1 MAAVASSS
9 SSSSA
14 AGPSHISDQLTSAS
28 STAPSSA
35 SAEVFKRLH
44 PSQYLS
50 RFLGKGYRPDGRKV
64 GGWRDVSINVGSIST
79 AHGSSLVRMGDT
91 TIVCGI
97 KAEIAEPTAQSP
109 NEGFV
114 VPNIDLP
121 ALCSPNFKPG
131 PPGDE
136 AQTYSNWLNDLL
148 VSSRTI
154 PPESL
159 LISSAKAAWVIY
171 IDVVCINYDGNAF
184 DAAVLAVMAALK
196 NTRLPTARYD
206 EETGRTICSRTETH
220 PLTLGRIPLSCS
232 FGIFESTHLLPDP
245 TAYETPLLPTTITVA
260 LDSEDVGVTCL
271 IRQEGLGG
279 TVGKSGERVLG
290 EAWNAAEARVRE
302 LRAVLDESVD
312 A

>member
-1 MAAVASSS
+1 MAVVASSS
-9 SSSSA
+9 SSTPV
-14 AGPSHISDQLTSAS
+14 AGPSHTTSP
-28 STAPSSA
+28 TA

-50 RFLGKGYRPDGRKV
+50 RFLHRGYRPDGRKI
-64 GGWRDVSINVGSIST
+64 GSWRDVSVNVGSIST

-154 PPESL
+154 PLESL

-196 NTRLPTARYD
+196 NARLPSARYD

-245 TAYETPLLPTTITVA
+245 TAYETPLLPTGITIA
-260 LDSEDVGVTCL
+260 LDSDKEGVTCL
-271 IRQEGLGG
+271 VRQEGLGG

-290 EAWNAAEARVRE
+290 EAWSAAEGRVKE

>member
-1 MAAVASSS
+1 MAAVAQPQDAAHASSS
-9 SSSSA
+9 STLHQQQSSA
-14 AGPSHISDQLTSAS
+14 AAAAT
-28 STAPSSA
+28 
-35 SAEVFKRLH
+35 EVFRRLH

-50 RFLGKGYRPDGRKV
+50 RFLNQGYRPDGRKV
-64 GGWRDVSINVGSIST
+64 RGWRDASINLGSIST
-79 AHGSSLVRMGDT
+79 AHGSSLVRLGET

-97 KAEIAEPTAQSP
+97 KAEVAEPLAQSP
-109 NEGFV
+109 NDGFI

-154 PPESL
+154 SPSSL
-159 LISSAKAAWVIY
+159 LIAPGKAAWVLY

-196 NTRLPTARYD
+196 DTRLPAAKYSD
-206 EETGRTICSRTETH
+206 ESGQTICSRTETH

-232 FGIFESTHLLPDP
+232 FGVFESAHLLSDP
-245 TAYETPLLPTTITVA
+245 TAYETPLLPTTITIA
-260 LDSEDVGVTCL
+260 LDEDNVASL

-279 TVGKSGERVLG
+279 VVGKSGERVLG
-290 EAWNAAEARVRE
+290 EAWILAEERVRE
-302 LRAVLDESVD
+302 LRAVLNGS